1 MSCNCNNGRNNERNN
16 ERFFDDRN
24 NERFFND
31 RNNERFNDRNNN
43 RNNRRNNEVTFNA
56 RITVD
61 QEDFCRAVDRC
72 DDERRDNSGRRSDRW
87 WNF

>member
-1 MSCNCNNGRNNERNN
+1 MSCNCNNGRNN
-16 ERFFDDRN
+16 DRN
-24 NERFFND
+24 ND
-31 RNNERFNDRNNN
+31 RFNDRNNDRN
-43 RNNRRNNEVTFNA
+43 DDRNDDRNNRRNREVTFNA

>member
-1 MSCNCNNGRNNERNN
+1 MGCNCNNGRNNERNN
-16 ERFFDDRN
+16 ERFS
-24 NERFFND
+24 D
-31 RNNERFNDRNNN
+31 RNNERFNDRNNDRNNN
-43 RNNRRNNEVTFNA
+43 RNNNRRNNEVTFNA